1 MAESA
6 ASLLGSGTSLHG
18 EDIYKDD
25 GIGVDEMKGYSQ
37 QPRPLQSLVS

>member
-6 ASLLGSGTSLHG
+6 ASLLVSGTSLHG

-25 GIGVDEMKGYSQ
+25 GVGVDKTEGYSQ
-37 QPRPLQSLVS
+37 QPRPLLSLVS